1 MKFKEQ
7 LKLANDNNIDITA
20 LVIANECEC
29 CFEFD
34 YTDEEFEELCG
45 VAERAYL
52 KAEEMT
58 AYAVARCI
66 NDMIVD
72 DGYSV
77 QQVVD
82 METWDII
89 TEASYYL

>member
-1 MKFKEQ
+1 M
-7 LKLANDNNIDITA
+7 
-20 LVIANECEC
+20 
-29 CFEFD
+29 
-34 YTDEEFEELCG
+34 
-45 VAERAYL
+45 AERAYL

-58 AYAVARCI
+58 AYAMARCI

-77 QQVVD
+77 QQIVD